1 MFEMNQ
7 IIGKKI
13 EKIRGY
19 KTRKDQKDI
28 NPIFIL
34 FDDGKTLIDL
44 EKQDYYTYHDCNY
57 DARIIKIYKD
67 PKVWHQIAYNDD
79 KFGDANMDI

>member
-1 MFEMNQ
+1 MNQ

-34 FDDGKTLIDL
+34 FDEGKLCGEG
-44 EKQDYYTYHDCNY
+44 EKG
-57 DARIIKIYKD
+57 
-67 PKVWHQIAYNDD
+67 D
-79 KFGDANMDI
+79 KKRDRKK